1 MSKKTV
7 ISRVMR
13 KFFAALGLMMAAIVS
28 LVSCQPK
35 EIFSETRTMTITA
48 SSDLTK
54 TTNDG
59 LSTVW
64 AEGDQLHVFYRDPSV
79 ATHASYVKAGVFTL
93 SEGIGSKTGTF
104 TGETSAKVN
113 GTATWYAIYTGSG
126 AAAPVTPAASAA
138 EDGFIYLGRTNGITQ
153 PAYDDMA
160 RVSSSHCPMY
170 GIAENVPANGTPSFT
185 MKQLASV
192 IEFDVVNKTGKSLI
206 VSSLELKELTDVAG
220 QYLLDITGS
229 EPVLTPVEGKTITNP
244 VVKITNPSELAA
256 NAVAKFYMPV
266 KPFKHAPVAG
276 MQVVVSGSVNGADGS
291 KTISLNPVSEAQ
303 CTFAAGKIKKVTV
316 NVTELDVETPADHTF
331 IFNTSDGLGKLGIAV
346 PDAGGS
352 TTLNGETFT
361 DSASGVSI
369 SFDKGSATTDCRI
382 WCTTGG
388 ALDLRVYNKSSFTIT
403 APSGHSVTK
412 IVFEGGALAG
422 LGGVTDG
429 EWSGKASAIEFP
441 ISATVRINTI
451 DVTIES
457 GSSGPV
463 VTDKLTV
470 DPSSLSFE
478 AAGGSENVIVT
489 CNNSNWTVDSSV
501 EWLTVQKASAF
512 SGIIVTASAN
522 TEAARNATITLK
534 HSNGTLTATV
544 TVNQKAG
551 EEGEKDIL
559 SLGAASIS
567 FGSTDT
573 EAKKV
578 NVTCNSADWA
588 VDRTTVPNWLTI
600 EEFREQGDNGPEY
613 YITVKASV
621 NNGSA
626 RSAEVTVNHPNGVLS
641 RKLAVGQN
649 AASTGT
655 TKTYKRVTSASALT
669 SGEYIIVYIPES
681 GDSFAMNGGLTTLD
695 AASNGVKVT
704 VSGDTITYKGDD
716 VFFTYNSSEGSFKG
730 SGGSY
735 IAHTEARNNIANV
748 TEYAEASCK
757 MTVTFDGSNAVITAP
772 TNYVLKYNSTS
783 GQNRFRF
790 YNSTSNQKAVQP
802 FKKN

>member
-1 MSKKTV
+1 MKAV
-7 ISRVMR
+7 ISRAMK
-13 KFFAALGLMMAAIVS
+13 KFFAAMGLMMAAIVS

-59 LSTVW
+59 MSTLW
-64 AEGDQLHVFYRDPSV
+64 AEGDQLHVFYSNGS
-79 ATHASYVKAGVFTL
+79 TYEKAGVFTL

-104 TGETSAKVN
+104 TGETSATVS
-113 GTATWYAIYTGSG
+113 GAATWYAIYTGAN
-126 AAAPVTPAASAA
+126 AAAPLTPAASAT
-138 EDGFIYLGRTNGITQ
+138 EDGFIYLGRSNGITQ

-170 GIAENVPANGTPSFT
+170 GIAENVPASGTPAFA

-206 VSSLELKELTDVAG
+206 ISSLELKELTDVAG

-244 VVKITNPSELAA
+244 VVKITNPAELAA
-256 NAVAKFYMPV
+256 NAVAKLYIPV
-266 KPFKHAPVAG
+266 KPFKHTTEAG
-276 MQVVVSGSVNGADGS
+276 MQVVVSGKVNDAEGS
-291 KTISLNPVSEAQ
+291 KTISLNPVGDAQ

-316 NVTELDVETPADHTF
+316 NVTELDVVTPADHTF
-331 IFNTSDGLGKLGIAV
+331 IFNTSEGLGKLGIAV
-346 PDAGGS
+346 PEAGGN

-361 DSASGVSI
+361 DRASGVSI

-382 WCTTGG
+382 WCTAGG
-388 ALDLRVYNKSSFTIT
+388 ELDLRVYNKSSMTIT
-403 APSGHSVTK
+403 APSGYSVTK
-412 IVFEGGALAG
+412 IVFDGAAITG
-422 LGGVTDG
+422 LGGVTNG
-429 EWSGKASAIEFP
+429 EWSGKASAVEIP
-441 ISATVRINTI
+441 VSATSKINTI

-463 VTDKLTV
+463 VTDKLSV
-470 DPSSLSFE
+470 DPASLSFE
-478 AAGGSENVIVT
+478 AAGGSENVTVT
-489 CNNSNWTVDSSV
+489 CNNSNWTVDSSTV
-501 EWLTVQKASAF
+501 PTWLTVQKASAS
-512 SGIIVTASAN
+512 SGIIVNASAN
-522 TEAARNATITLK
+522 TGAARNATITLK

-544 TVNQKAG
+544 AVSQKSGEAG
-551 EEGEKDIL
+551 SDDVL
-559 SLGAASIS
+559 TLGAASIS

-578 NVTCNSADWA
+578 KVTCNSADWS

-600 EEFREQGDNGPEY
+600 EEFRETTDEGVEY
-613 YITVKASV
+613 YITVKAAV
-621 NNGSA
+621 NTGVA
-626 RSAEVTVNHPNGVLS
+626 RSAEVTVNHPNGTLS

-649 AASTGT
+649 AASTGAS
-655 TKTYKRVTSASALT
+655 KTYKRVTSASALT
-669 SGEYIIVYIPES
+669 SGEYIIVYAPET
-681 GDSFAMNGGLTTLD
+681 GDSFAMNGGLATLD

-704 VSGDTITYKGDD
+704 ISGDTITYKGDD

-730 SGGSY
+730 CGGSY
-735 IAHTEARNNIANV
+735 LAHKEKRNNIANGV
-748 TEYAEASCK
+748 TEYSEDTCK
-757 MTVTFDGSNAVITAP
+757 MSVTFDGDNVIITAP
-772 TNYVLKYNSTS
+772 TSYILKYNASS
-783 GQNRFRF
+783 DQARFRF
-790 YNSTSNQKAVQP
+790 YSATSNQKVVQL